1 MSSSAALPEPPRRP
15 RLLAQNR
22 KLRHLRGL
30 SLRNLSFAP
39 PARIF
44 RSADD
49 GDIHTKKKKTTL
61 AVLQESSSDPAAAA
75 AALHSSRSSE
85 NLTRM
90 EMPARRP
97 SVNGHRAGAP
107 VMQRRPSLSNAHT
120 SPASRQKKLEDLAD
134 EAVGDVF
141 FSLHDVANPEEPV
154 YISEIGE
161 RSAVCMAA
169 FRSHAYALADDGTEL

>member
-1 MSSSAALPEPPRRP
+1 MPSSSTLPEPPRRP

-39 PARIF
+39 PARTL
-44 RSADD
+44 RAADD
-49 GDIHTKKKKTTL
+49 GDLHTKKSKKNL
-61 AVLQESSSDPAAAA
+61 AVLQESSSDPAAS
-75 AALHSSRSSE
+75 AALHASRSSD
-85 NLTRM
+85 NLTGM
-90 EMPARRP
+90 EPARRP
-97 SVNGHRAGAP
+97 SSGGSSGGGGHRVGAP
-107 VMQRRPSLSNAHT
+107 PAVQRRASLSNAPS

-141 FSLHDVANPEEPV
+141 FSLHDVASPEEPI

-161 RSAVCMAA
+161 RSAVWLLQV
-169 FRSHAYALADDGTEL
+169 RLSSGKVG